1 MLSAGSAGHLP
12 AGVEVRAWAVPC
24 LVATSALESRSL
36 WFLGGRRPGGTVI
49 SSVAADDDVESVGA
63 VDATSMS
70 LTMGSEATLFS
81 FRGFQ
86 DTPKILL
93 AAPERCLGADIPLY
107 CAAKPAPWPPF
118 WCRGLGAS
126 LRRFTK
132 DDVAWMDEVGW
143 VCC

>member
-12 AGVEVRAWAVPC
+12 AGVEVRAWVVPC

-36 WFLGGRRPGGTVI
+36 WFLGGRRQSGSVI
-49 SSVAADDDVESVGA
+49 SSVAADDGVESVGA

-70 LTMGSEATLFS
+70 LTMGSGATLLS

-86 DTPKILL
+86 DAPKILL
-93 AAPERCLGADIPLY
+93 AAPERCLGEDILLY
-107 CAAKPAPWPPF
+107 CVAKPVPWPPF
-118 WCRGLGAS
+118 WCLGLGAS
-126 LRRFTK
+126 LRRSKK
-132 DDVAWMDEVGW
+132 DDVAWMDEVDW